1 MFESSEIQLSRK
13 ALKNNL
19 HFIRNLLQPGVRL
32 CSVVKGNAYGHG
44 LMPFV
49 NMAIAEGVDYF
60 AVHSAEEAYNLKNK
74 VDGNPDIFIMGN
86 IESVATTWAV
96 NEDIEFSVF
105 DFDRLSAAIHA
116 AAQANKPAKIHLELE
131 TGMQRTGF
139 NLEQLPQVCE
149 VINRHPESLKLQGV
163 FTHLAGAED
172 NSNDERVRK
181 QQYFFYE
188 MLAQVHNAGLHPVH
202 HHLSCSAGIINYP
215 EAQGNMVRIGIVQYG
230 FWPNQETKK
239 RFLEKHHLQNKNLL
253 LRVISWRSKVM
264 ALHAVEKGNFIGYGS
279 AFLAPRD
286 IFLAI
291 VPVGYAH
298 GYNRNLSNI
307 GSVIIN
313 GKTAPVIGV
322 VNMNSLSVDVSQC
335 GPVRKGDEVVLIG
348 KQRGK
353 EITINS
359 FSEQSQLLNYEMLT
373 RLQESIP
380 RKIVK

>member
-19 HFIRNLLQPGVRL
+19 HFIRSILQPGVRL

-44 LMPFV
+44 LVPFV
-49 NMAIAEGVDYF
+49 NMALAEGIDYF
-60 AVHSAEEAYNLKNK
+60 AVHSAEEAYILKNN

-86 IESVATTWAV
+86 IESEATTWAV
-96 NEDIEFSVF
+96 TEGLEFSIF
-105 DFDRLSAAIHA
+105 DFDRLSAAINA
-116 AAQANKPAKIHLELE
+116 ATQANKPAKIHLELE

-139 NLEQLPQVCE
+139 SMEQLSQVCE
-149 VINRHPESLKLQGV
+149 VINRHPNLLKLQGV

-172 NSNDERVRK
+172 HDNDERVRK
-181 QQYFFYE
+181 QQHLFYE
-188 MLAQVHNAGLHPVH
+188 MLALINSTGLHPVH
-202 HHLSCSAGIINYP
+202 HHLACSAGIINYP
-215 EAQGNMVRIGIVQYG
+215 EAQGNMARVGIVQYG

-253 LRVISWRSKVM
+253 LRIISWRSKVM
-264 ALHAVEKGNFIGYGS
+264 ALHVVEKGNFIGYGT
-279 AFLAPRD
+279 AFLAQKD

-298 GYNRNLSNI
+298 GYNRNLSNV

-322 VNMNSLSVDVSQC
+322 VNMNSLSVDVSHC

-348 KQRGK
+348 KQRTK